1 MINLT
6 VIIFILLYVLIIM
19 ALALLVYSYIDYLRI
34 CKRIDK
40 TLEEADKVI
49 DDE

>member
-6 VIIFILLYVLIIM
+6 VIIFIFIYVLIIM
-19 ALALLVYSYIDYLRI
+19 TLALLVYSYIDYLRI
-34 CKRIDK
+34 CKRIDE

-49 DDE
+49 NDE

>member
-6 VIIFILLYVLIIM
+6 VIVFILIYVLIIM
-19 ALALLVYSYIDYLRI
+19 TLCLLVYSYIDYLRI

-40 TLEEADKVI
+40 VLEEADEVI
-49 DDE
+49 NDE

>member
-6 VIIFILLYVLIIM
+6 VIMFILIYVLIIM
-19 ALALLVYSYIDYLRI
+19 TLGLLVYSYIDYLRI
-34 CKRIDK
+34 AKEIDK

-49 DDE
+49 NDE